1 MEAERDDNWAAD
13 KSDQQ
18 QVVVLHY
25 LQGYDCQEIGQ
36 ILRAPVG
43 TVKYWLSL
51 ARTHLQQELGEGDL
65 TYLNDSS
72 APMRQWAWLPLDQM
86 YALEARLMMGG
97 ARGSVLGV
105 RSSDQAIP
113 NSGS

>member
-36 ILRAPVG
+36 IIRAPIG

-51 ARTHLQQELGEGDL
+51 ARTHLQRELGEGDL
-65 TYLNDSS
+65 AYLNE
-72 APMRQWAWLPLDQM
+72 AAVPGTRAAGGRQWAWLPLDQM
-86 YALEARLMMGG
+86 RALETRLG
-97 ARGSVLGV
+97 
-105 RSSDQAIP
+105 
-113 NSGS
+113 